1 MKSRRNRKNR
11 KGGGPGFFDMVKSV
25 GAKVSSAVTPAP
37 ANVVPKMKYENSE
50 IKPEI
55 EKLNQVFKDIDTY
68 KSHASYDKLP
78 DVMEEVKE
86 LGNLSG
92 YSERALINGIVAH
105 NTAFKLRQMDTT
117 LGSECGPKCVERA
130 DSIRKALRKL
140 VEYSERSNALGY
152 IGMGRGIANSTSYLA
167 NSASSLAS
175 KTPGALTNASAMA
188 SKTASS
194 LGSSLFNRFT
204 QKTAIP
210 SPAVT
215 SSNTVGGTR
224 RRRRR

>member
-1 MKSRRNRKNR
+1 MKTRRNQKNR
-11 KGGGPGFFDMVKSV
+11 TGGFMGMFSKP
-25 GAKVSSAVTPAP
+25 AVSDTP
-37 ANVVPKMKYENSE
+37 VVEKMKYENSE

-55 EKLNQVFKDIDTY
+55 EKLAPVFKAIDQY

-86 LGNLSG
+86 IGNLSG

-105 NTAFKLRQMDTT
+105 NTAFKVRQMDTT

-130 DSIRKALRKL
+130 ESIRKALRKL

-152 IGMGRGIANSTSYLA
+152 IGLGRGIANSTSYLA
-167 NSASSLAS
+167 NSAMSLAK
-175 KTPGALTNASAMA
+175 KTPGALSNASSVA

-194 LGSSLFNRFT
+194 VGSSFFNRFT
-204 QKTAIP
+204 QKAGPTP
-210 SPAVT
+210 STVVAT
-215 SSNTVGGTR
+215 SNVLGGTR
-224 RRRRR
+224 KRHRQRQRR